1 MLCQSYLQPILLRAA
16 VADVERTADEV
27 VLDVHDEKGANG
39 AHDLQKRGERDKENV
54 KKKHDM
60 KISLVFANG
69 NGTFFAKTCK
79 TRKNKSIHPH
89 QPENEKLQL
98 ITEGGKYGT
107 MTAKRWNDG

>member
-1 MLCQSYLQPILLRAA
+1 
-16 VADVERTADEV
+16 
-27 VLDVHDEKGANG
+27 
-39 AHDLQKRGERDKENV
+39 
-54 KKKHDM
+54 M

-98 ITEGGKYGT
+98 ITEGGKIRYNDGEAMERWIAYGVFKPCVCYRT
-107 MTAKRWNDG
+107 YTPAVDFGTNKPCPLYTFSTTTTAKTAHTE